1 MIGLRV
7 ARNKTIGGVVA
18 AVAVVGMVAGV
29 RSLESQNSSTSAP
42 AGASTTV
49 GGASSAA
56 SAPSSASIT
65 TVTDPTTT
73 MVTTT
78 APTTTAAPVTTAPPA
93 TSVTSVTPAFS
104 CASPGSAAASAPVV
118 TAVFNPQPQQYA
130 PSGDFQIH
138 GTNLSN
144 VSMELLCP
152 AGSTAGPPIV
162 ISQGPFSYDGTEVN
176 LHVTGGLVSGGIY
189 DVRVVAN
196 GEISALNSGDRLF
209 VAIAV
214 GGSASA

>member
-18 AVAVVGMVAGV
+18 AIAIVGMVAGV
-29 RSLESQNSSTSAP
+29 RSLESQYSSTSAP

-49 GGASSAA
+49 GGANSAA

-73 MVTTT
+73 IVTTT
-78 APTTTAAPVTTAPPA
+78 APPTTAAPATTVAPA
-93 TSVTSVTPAFS
+93 TSVTPAFS

-118 TAVFNPQPQQYA
+118 SGVSNPPPQQYEH
-130 PSGDFQIH
+130 SGDFQIH